1 MIDLHSSLC
10 TLLYGKPAAPQVVNL
25 NLIMFRF
32 KLKRLELSVL
42 NETCFSHLP
51 MFRFLAIVEFRWV
64 ICLLVHQKSQTLTVA
79 RRL

>member
-1 MIDLHSSLC
+1 MIGLHSSLC

-32 KLKRLELSVL
+32 KLLRLELSVL

-51 MFRFLAIVEFRWV
+51 MFRFLATVEFRWL